1 MEGKRQWGSPAPPLN
16 LRKVHAWPLTM
27 LPEER
32 RLWIRHC
39 KQEIATGRQVLA
51 GWSRVLRRLQFPW
64 WLTFKFSWNV
74 RRFLM
79 LDVGKL
85 SQEETR
91 ELLKQC
97 AETLPED
104 MLFEVLRE
112 VLSAEQKGELSEEWY
127 EYT

>member
-1 MEGKRQWGSPAPPLN
+1 
-16 LRKVHAWPLTM
+16 
-27 LPEER
+27 
-32 RLWIRHC
+32 
-39 KQEIATGRQVLA
+39 
-51 GWSRVLRRLQFPW
+51 
-64 WLTFKFSWNV
+64 
-74 RRFLM
+74 M